1 MMNSIL
7 VYKATNQ

>member
-7 VYKATNQ
+7 YSSVTR

>member
-7 VYKATNQ
+7 GSE